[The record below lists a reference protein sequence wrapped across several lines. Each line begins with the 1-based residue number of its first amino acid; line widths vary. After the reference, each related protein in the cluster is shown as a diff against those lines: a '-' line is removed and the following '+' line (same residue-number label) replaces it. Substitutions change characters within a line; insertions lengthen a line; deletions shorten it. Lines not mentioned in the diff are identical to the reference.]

1 MLTIGDNTHINFHQ
15 SANSFHLT
23 LVLATFQPITDED
36 GLFGSSTLSEKGDQE
51 CPGHDFLMSLSAVC
65 YVSSKSEA

>member
-1 MLTIGDNTHINFHQ
+1 MDIINFHQ

-36 GLFGSSTLSEKGDQE
+36 GLFDSESTWLGLGISEVLKENTQQL
-51 CPGHDFLMSLSAVC
+51 CRNSM
-65 YVSSKSEA
+65 